1 MNYLIDSKAS
11 CIPKLNSYTKMPK
24 SENYVSKISGFQP
37 QISVFSTKSKVTCTN
52 YSVEQNRCI
61 SNLLVTYFDWAFFLC
76 LSPFRFIKKSDKP
89 FHPTKFYIQLL
100 FSGVLITLYILFTIC
115 EFRKKIN
122 AHFNHG
128 NSSPQKYFHISATL
142 TGFLFQLAVIKQ
154 TWFNQGQFQNIVNF
168 VQSVQCAS
176 LVKDSVF
183 IPSKTLI
190 HLLCL
195 LFTVIGIL
203 EPMFKLLPPSIISV
217 NGTLWI
223 SPPISTA
230 RVAFFM
236 VNYEDINR
244 VVKLEDITSLD
255 YFLLS
260 LHIIGWIQR

>member
-61 SNLLVTYFDWAFFLC
+61 SNLLVTYFDWAFLLC

-100 FSGVLITLYILFTIC
+100 FSGLLITLYILFTIC

-154 TWFNQGQFQNIVNF
+154 TWVIQGQFQNIVNF

-183 IPSKTLI
+183 IP
-190 HLLCL
+190 
-195 LFTVIGIL
+195 F
-203 EPMFKLLPPSIISV
+203 
-217 NGTLWI
+217 
-223 SPPISTA
+223 
-230 RVAFFM
+230 
-236 VNYEDINR
+236 
-244 VVKLEDITSLD
+244 
-255 YFLLS
+255 
-260 LHIIGWIQR
+260 